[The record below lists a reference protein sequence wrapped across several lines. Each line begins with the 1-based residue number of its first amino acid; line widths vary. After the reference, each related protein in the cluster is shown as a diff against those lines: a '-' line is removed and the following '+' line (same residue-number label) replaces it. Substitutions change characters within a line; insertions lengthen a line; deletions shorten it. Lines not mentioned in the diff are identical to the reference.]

1 MPDAV
6 ADADVVRPGQVRY
19 VFPDFP
25 VDRRLVPDLSTRYL
39 TARLGVEMIAD
50 WTGFAQDA
58 ISVAQVGDQANR
70 FEVRSARLQ
79 LIGGILDDYR
89 LSYRVAFQY
98 RGFDIDP
105 QRNWDLADAAVTW
118 LINSRGSRVNIGQIR
133 ETFSYETIGSTAS
146 MPQSERILGLFAAS
160 RNIGISAT
168 HVFGADRDWTASVG
182 LYRDSFGF
190 SGSGAGATAR
200 LTHLL
205 WEDAA
210 AGRYLHLGV
219 AWRKRPDDDGMIRYR
234 GRPGSNVASNF
245 VDTGEFA
252 ARGANHFGVEGLWS
266 DGGFSVLGEYIA
278 ARVTAPTRGNPWFQ
292 GFYVTGSWV
301 LSGESRPYDR
311 VTAQARRIVP
321 KDRWGAPEITARYSA
336 VDLDGGDVRGGSFDR
351 IDLGFN
357 WWATTRW
364 KWGVVAGRTWLRQQP
379 IGALATRG
387 RTDSLLLRAQ
397 WVY

>member
-6 ADADVVRPGQVRY
+6 ADADIIRPARVRY

-25 VDRRLVPDLSTRYL
+25 VDRRLIPDLSTRYL
-39 TARLGVEMIAD
+39 TARLNIEMIAD
-50 WTGFAQDA
+50 WTGFGQDA
-58 ISVAQVGDQANR
+58 TSVAQVGDQHNR

-89 LSYRVAFQY
+89 FSYRVAAQY

-118 LINSRGSRVNIGQIR
+118 LINKGGSRINIGQIR

-168 HVFGADRDWTASVG
+168 HVFGINRDWTASLG

-190 SGSGAGATAR
+190 SGSGLGATAR
-200 LTHLL
+200 LTHLM

-219 AWRKRPDDDGMIRYR
+219 SWRQRSSDNGVIRYR

-245 VDTGEFA
+245 VDTGDFVA
-252 ARGANHFGVEGLWS
+252 SGANHFGIEGLWS

-278 ARVTAPTRGNPWFQ
+278 ARVSAPTRGNPRFQ
-292 GFYVTGSWV
+292 GFYVTGSWI
-301 LSGESRPYDR
+301 LSGEARPYDR
-311 VTAQARRIVP
+311 ATGQARRIVP
-321 KDRWGAPEITARYSA
+321 RDRWGAPEIVARYAA

-351 IDLGFN
+351 LDVGLN

-379 IGALATRG
+379 ILAPATRG
-387 RTDSLLLRAQ
+387 RTDSLLLRGQ